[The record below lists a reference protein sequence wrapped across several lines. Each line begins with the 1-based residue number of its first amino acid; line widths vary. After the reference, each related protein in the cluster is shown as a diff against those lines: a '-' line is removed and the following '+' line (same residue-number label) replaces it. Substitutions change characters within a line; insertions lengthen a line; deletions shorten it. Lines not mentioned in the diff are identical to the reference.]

1 MNNTKLLTDS
11 LGIPIYSAD
20 NIIEMF
26 YSGQKDLLP
35 LIQADAADPEV
46 LKFNEAATKF
56 GVDPINLYFDPQLAQ
71 PDFDKLC
78 QSDWLM
84 PDSYKNLDI
93 ESWIIAQGPPWDPEA
108 TRIKEE
114 LDAFKERNMI
124 NLLRWLK
131 YFVDTCRI
139 NNVVWG
145 VGRGSSVA
153 SYVLYLI
160 GVHKIDSIKYNLDW
174 REFLR

>member
-1 MNNTKLLTDS
+1 MRLDKFRLPVYSSSDILELLYQGRVDILSNLVVDEDEDIQLYNLHSDS
-11 LGIPIYSAD
+11 PLRLYQELD
-20 NIIEMF
+20 M
-26 YSGQKDLLP
+26 DLK
-35 LIQADAADPEV
+35 E
-46 LKFNEAATKF
+46 
-56 GVDPINLYFDPQLAQ
+56 FDRSFQQ
-71 PDFDKLC
+71 E
-78 QSDWLM
+78 WLM
-84 PDSYKNLDI
+84 PEEYKKMDI
-93 ESWIIAQGPPWDPEA
+93 ESFLVDSCPEENYQ
-108 TRIKEE
+108 RLIEE
-114 LDAFKERNMI
+114 LQEYRQRDML

-131 YFVDTCRI
+131 YFVDTCRK